1 MGEPEQITAEQQP
14 MAFSELERLRQLLL
28 VCVVCCAGLVVID
41 LGFGRGSSLLGMGL
55 ALLGMGVSWGV
66 AKWGRV
72 ALATQIYAAVS
83 LSGISHLVWMYGGTR
98 SGLEPWLLLPFMG
111 VVFTRD
117 IRSALPW
124 GFAALPAMAIIAH
137 SPHPELEPW
146 TRYSVATVYAVMLAV
161 GLAVFVRAKSL
172 VAKRL
177 TDSIAALNR
186 EVEQRRAAEA
196 RAVEAE
202 RAQAEFLAT
211 MSHEIRTPL
220 AGMLSM
226 TELLAQAELPAAQAS
241 QVGVLEQ
248 SGALLMRVVNEVLDL
263 SKFRAGLIDM
273 EPAPCQLGQLVQSS
287 VALYRPMAQAK
298 GLSVEVASFM
308 GLPAWVLVDGA
319 RVQQVL
325 GNLLRNAIQNT
336 ERGGVVVGLS
346 WVDGTLD
353 LSVTDTGPGISSDA
367 QKRIFS
373 RYGQREVSSEGAG
386 LGLAIVWQ
394 ISQAMGGS
402 VQVNSTL
409 GEGSTFLCRL
419 AAPLCNPPAVHKPAG
434 PRKLLV
440 VDDQQVNRD
449 VLTMMLE
456 ARGHRVFSVSGGQE
470 ALALLRTGGLELDLM
485 ICDLHMPEMT
495 GWELVRSWREVE
507 AMESLP
513 HLPIL
518 GLTASIL
525 DGEHARALAS
535 GMDRVQTKP
544 LRVDDLDGLLTQLI
558 A

>member
-1 MGEPEQITAEQQP
+1 MAEETGTPHPQQ
-14 MAFSELERLRQLLL
+14 MAFSDLERLRQLLL
-28 VCVVCCAGLVVID
+28 SCVTCCVGLTAID
-41 LGFGRGSSLLGMGL
+41 LVFGRGSSLLGMAL
-55 ALLGMGVSWGV
+55 TLLGFGISWGV
-66 AKWGRV
+66 AQWGKV
-72 ALATQIYAAVS
+72 AIATQIYAAVA
-83 LSGISHLVWMYGGTR
+83 LSGISHLVWVYGGTS

-111 VVFTRD
+111 VLLTRG
-117 IRSALPW
+117 IRPAVPWALLALPV
-124 GFAALPAMAIIAH
+124 MAVIAH

-146 TRYSVATVYAVMLAV
+146 TRYFVATIYAVMLAA
-161 GLAVFVRAKSL
+161 GLALFTR
-172 VAKRL
+172 AKRL
-177 TDSIAALNR
+177 VASRLTASIEALNR
-186 EVEQRRAAEA
+186 EVAQRSAAEA

-273 EPAPCQLGQLVQSS
+273 EPAPCQLGHLVQGS

-298 GLSVEVASFM
+298 GLSVDVASYM
-308 GLPAWVLVDGA
+308 GLPAWVMVDGA

-336 ERGGVVVGLS
+336 ERGGVVVGMSWTDGFLELS
-346 WVDGTLD
+346 I
-353 LSVTDTGPGISSDA
+353 TDSGPGISAEA
-367 QKRIFS
+367 QKRIFD

-394 ISQAMGGS
+394 ISQAMGGG
-402 VQVNSTL
+402 VRVNSTL

-419 AAPLCNPPAVHKPAG
+419 EAPQCSPPISAKPAG

-456 ARGHRVFSVSGGQE
+456 ARGHRVFSVGGGQE
-470 ALALLRTGGLELDLM
+470 ALELLRGGGLDLDLM

-507 AMESLP
+507 AIESLP

-525 DGEHARALAS
+525 DGEHEKALAS